1 MIRHIVFWKLKKE
14 AEGASAKEN
23 GQKMVDAFHALAG
36 KIPGLLS
43 IESGLNFNKAELGN
57 GDVEY
62 DIALD
67 TTFHTKAALDIYQ
80 NHPLDV
86 IYRSGLF
93 GDLLEGVKAHRV
105 EQLPFLSS
113 HP

>member
-14 AEGASAKEN
+14 AEGATAKEN

-62 DIALD
+62 DISLD

-80 NHPLDV
+80 NHPEHLAIV
-86 IYRSGLF
+86 SF
-93 GDLLEGVKAHRV
+93 VKKVVTERRAV
-105 EQLPFLSS
+105 DFEF
-113 HP
+113 